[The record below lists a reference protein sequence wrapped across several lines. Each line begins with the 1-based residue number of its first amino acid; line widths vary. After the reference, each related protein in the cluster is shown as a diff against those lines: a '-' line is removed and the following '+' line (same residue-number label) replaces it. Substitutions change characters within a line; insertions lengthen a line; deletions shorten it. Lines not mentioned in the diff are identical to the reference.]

1 MEPKT
6 IRIQDY
12 HYDLPSEKIAKY
24 PLEERDSSKL
34 LIYKDKIISESKYAL
49 IDKYL
54 PNNSLLF
61 FNNTK
66 VIPARLFFNTNT
78 NKHIEIFCLEPI
90 STDSDPYIE
99 LNKTSSS
106 TWKCIVGG
114 AVKWKEGLVTLKQ
127 DNLNIYAEKIEKI
140 NDVFIIKFSWEP
152 ADKTFAEVLE
162 IAGSL
167 PIPPYL
173 KRSTET
179 IDLLRYQTVYAQ
191 HSGSVAAPTAGLHFT
206 NDLIEKIKSRP
217 CKIKNLTL
225 HVGAGTFKPVKS
237 ETMADHEMHQEYID
251 VDIQTIEDLRSSLN
265 ECIIAVGTTS
275 LRTLESLYWIGR
287 KLHQNPDYQSKEIAI
302 SQWEAYESKDIKI
315 TKEEA
320 LNAIINYLT
329 KINSSHLYAKTGILI
344 APGYQFRLVNALVTN
359 FHQPE
364 STLILL
370 IAAFVGN
377 DWREIYRYALN
388 HNFRFLSYGDGSLL
402 FRNY

>member
-34 LIYKDKIISESKYAL
+34 LIYKNEKISESLYAS
-49 IDKYL
+49 IDQYL
-54 PNNSLLF
+54 PKNSLLF

-66 VIPARLFFNTNT
+66 VIPARLFFKTNT
-78 NKHIEIFCLEPI
+78 EKHIEIFCLEPI
-90 STDSDPYIE
+90 STLNDPYSE
-99 LNKTSSS
+99 LNQTSTS

-114 AVKWKEGLVTLKQ
+114 AAKWKEGTV
-127 DNLNIYAEKIEKI
+127 NLIHHNLSIWAEKIEKI
-140 NDVFIIKFSWEP
+140 NDVFIIKFTWEP

-191 HSGSVAAPTAGLHFT
+191 HAGSVAAPTAGLHFT
-206 NDLIEKIKSRP
+206 DDLIKKIKSKP
-217 CKIKNLTL
+217 CNIKHLTL

-251 VDIQTIEDLRSSLN
+251 VDIQTINDLLSSLN
-265 ECIIAVGTTS
+265 ECVIAVGTTS
-275 LRTLESLYWIGR
+275 IRTLESLYWIGR
-287 KLHQNPDYQSKEIAI
+287 KLYQNPDYQSKEINI
-302 SQWEAYESKDIKI
+302 SQWEAYENIDITI
-315 TKEEA
+315 SKEEA
-320 LNAIINYLT
+320 LNAIIIYLN
-329 KINSSHLYAKTGILI
+329 KINSTRLYAKTGILI
-344 APGYQFRLVNALVTN
+344 APGYKFKLVNALITN

-370 IAAFVGN
+370 VAAFVGN
-377 DWREIYRYALN
+377 NWREIYNYALN

-402 FRNY
+402 FRD